1 MKKLMMT
8 YLCETYPDAYTYRSK
23 FGDILYDKNNG
34 VYDMSLHVKR
44 LKVVNQLVSLFC
56 CSGYDADNAYENWK
70 ASRPVFG
77 RVVNST
83 NETVIIQLKTECNT
97 TV

>member
-1 MKKLMMT
+1 MMT

-56 CSGYDADNAYENWK
+56 CSGYDAKSVFESWK
-70 ASRPVFG
+70 ASRPIFV

-83 NETVIIQLKTECNT
+83 NEVVLLPLETECNT